1 MYLKRLDLQGF
12 KSFPD
17 KVKLE
22 FNKGITAVVGPNG
35 SGKSNISDSVRW
47 VLGEQRVK
55 SLRGDKMEDVIFAG
69 TADRRPL
76 GFAEVSITL
85 DNEDKKM
92 PLDYSEITVTRTVY
106 RSGESKYAINKTPCR
121 LKDIHEL
128 FMDTGVGREGYS
140 IIGQGRIDEILS
152 SKSEDRR
159 RLFEEAAGIVKYRA
173 RRSEAIAKLE
183 REQQNLLRVEDII
196 SELET
201 KVEPL
206 RIQKETAV
214 KYLDLKETLKKYE
227 VNDFCINIR
236 KIDQQSSKIAEA
248 INIAKA
254 NIDDEQLQYDKLRL
268 KSEELRE
275 QDSSLSEKIQLL
287 NTEKN
292 RLTAEKE
299 RNDGEIKLAK
309 EQILNL
315 EAELKRLNEEIH
327 LKKEKYSEADA
338 EANDYIKKAEE
349 ISNKIALI
357 EKEISEKE
365 AEYNEISGVLDNKE
379 ALAENYKSE
388 IIEKIRFTTEIN
400 TNINSA
406 NISLKQLQEKKTS
419 AIDEKT
425 ALEGKAFII
434 EKTIES
440 RKTRL
445 LSLES
450 EKEKLDN
457 DIKYLEDRK
466 NKFIAEADE
475 ISASI
480 KKASLSLNEKVS
492 RIKVLTDMKNEF
504 EGYYSSVKKILSLR
518 EKGTLKGICGAVAEL
533 IETEK
538 KYETAIEIALGGALQ
553 NIVVETEED
562 GKRAIEYL
570 KKNNGG
576 RATFMPVSVIKGKD
590 IGSDKAFILKQKGVC
605 GIADELVTFNPKF
618 YDVVKSLL
626 GRVVIVDNMDNALL
640 FVNATGH
647 KYKAVTLSG
656 DVLNVGGTMTG
667 GSFTKKTGGI
677 FGRNREITDLID
689 EEKALRTELESLNEK
704 QDELDENILDCSDEI
719 RETVIIKEKSDVE
732 INALKREIDQ
742 NEEVLNET
750 KESILFSEE
759 EFENAK
765 KDIEILNSNL
775 KEYKESL
782 EKTEKEIENIN
793 SLMAEFQSTLQSGK
807 EDREKL
813 LSYITDKKI
822 EMASAKETNSSNYSH
837 IKRLENDKKSILREI
852 EENNKNTEE
861 KTGLKNSKEN
871 ELSLKLNLV
880 DENSIK
886 LQNTE
891 KELEEISTQKSSFM
905 KEFEDCINEQQSVF
919 ETISKLKNDLYK
931 QESKIE
937 KFEEDRNSIF
947 NRIWEEYEI
956 TLSQAKKL
964 YDNTLDVSDIPKK
977 IRQLKNDIK
986 DLGSVNVNAIEEY
999 KEVKERFEFLTS
1011 QRNDIKEAEN
1021 NLMKVIDDLAE
1032 MMKKQFKEQFG
1043 IISQNF
1049 NEVFRQMFGGG
1060 QGYLK
1065 LSDERDILDSG
1076 IDIIAQPPGKKL
1088 QNMMLLSGG
1097 ERALTAI
1104 AILFAILKMKPSP
1117 FCILDEIEAALDD
1130 ANVKRF
1136 ADYLKSFSGE
1146 TQFIVITHRKGTMEA
1161 ADVMYGVTMQERG
1174 ISKVISVNFNDAV
1187 KDAK

>member
-1 MYLKRLDLQGF
+1 
-12 KSFPD
+12 
-17 KVKLE
+17 
-22 FNKGITAVVGPNG
+22 
-35 SGKSNISDSVRW
+35 
-47 VLGEQRVK
+47 
-55 SLRGDKMEDVIFAG
+55 
-69 TADRRPL
+69 
-76 GFAEVSITL
+76 
-85 DNEDKKM
+85 
-92 PLDYSEITVTRTVY
+92 
-106 RSGESKYAINKTPCR
+106 
-121 LKDIHEL
+121 
-128 FMDTGVGREGYS
+128 
-140 IIGQGRIDEILS
+140 
-152 SKSEDRR
+152 
-159 RLFEEAAGIVKYRA
+159 
-173 RRSEAIAKLE
+173 
-183 REQQNLLRVEDII
+183 
-196 SELET
+196 
-201 KVEPL
+201 
-206 RIQKETAV
+206 
-214 KYLDLKETLKKYE
+214 
-227 VNDFCINIR
+227 
-236 KIDQQSSKIAEA
+236 
-248 INIAKA
+248 
-254 NIDDEQLQYDKLRL
+254 
-268 KSEELRE
+268 
-275 QDSSLSEKIQLL
+275 
-287 NTEKN
+287 
-292 RLTAEKE
+292 
-299 RNDGEIKLAK
+299 
-309 EQILNL
+309 
-315 EAELKRLNEEIH
+315 
-327 LKKEKYSEADA
+327 
-338 EANDYIKKAEE
+338 
-349 ISNKIALI
+349 
-357 EKEISEKE
+357 
-365 AEYNEISGVLDNKE
+365 
-379 ALAENYKSE
+379 
-388 IIEKIRFTTEIN
+388 
-400 TNINSA
+400 
-406 NISLKQLQEKKTS
+406 
-419 AIDEKT
+419 
-425 ALEGKAFII
+425 
-434 EKTIES
+434 
-440 RKTRL
+440 
-445 LSLES
+445 
-450 EKEKLDN
+450 
-457 DIKYLEDRK
+457 
-466 NKFIAEADE
+466 
-475 ISASI
+475 
-480 KKASLSLNEKVS
+480 
-492 RIKVLTDMKNEF
+492 
-504 EGYYSSVKKILSLR
+504 
-518 EKGTLKGICGAVAEL
+518 
-533 IETEK
+533 
-538 KYETAIEIALGGALQ
+538 
-553 NIVVETEED
+553 
-562 GKRAIEYL
+562 
-570 KKNNGG
+570 
-576 RATFMPVSVIKGKD
+576 MPVSVIKGKD

-689 EEKALRTELESLNEK
+689 EEKALRSQLESLNEK

-852 EENNKNTEE
+852 EENNKSSEE

-937 KFEEDRNSIF
+937 KFEEDRNNIF

-956 TLSQAKKL
+956 TLSQAKEL